1 MEAPNQIKFHSF
13 TDVVKQPPVT
23 SASNG
28 FKTLF
33 SEANNRLQSDQ
44 KYFPPSPKN
53 GVSWLE
59 VTSQSPFR
67 DIQQKMGQLRQPG
80 LLKLTR
86 FNANDIGFKPIM
98 TDATSNKQIRHL
110 IIRHSNLH
118 YHQVQLVSRVL
129 QLNDGIAWLVLDHN
143 DIDDE
148 SLKEMFRNIHPDNNI
163 QHLVLSNNQ
172 ITDEGGID
180 LMNALPKLKKIKT
193 LWLDNNQ
200 LSDKPIGYLKSYLSQ
215 SSLEILSI
223 KNNYLSSSAKE
234 SLEEICDQI
243 GCRLYT

>member
-13 TDVVKQPPVT
+13 TEMVKQPLTT
-23 SASNG
+23 SASSG
-28 FKTLF
+28 FKALF
-33 SEANNRLQSDQ
+33 SEANNRFQSDQ

-67 DIQQKMGQLRQPG
+67 DVQQKMGQLRQPG
-80 LLKLTR
+80 LLKLSH

-98 TDATSNKQIRHL
+98 IDATSNKQIRHL

-118 YHQVQLVSRVL
+118 YHQVQLISRVL

-143 DIDDE
+143 DIDNE
-148 SLKEMFRNIHPDNNI
+148 SLKEIFRNIHTDNNV

-180 LMNALPKLKKIKT
+180 LMKTLPKLKNIKT

-200 LSDKPIGYLKSYLSQ
+200 LTDNHISHLKSYLNQ

-223 KNNYLSSSAKE
+223 KNNYLSTSAKGD
-234 SLEEICDQI
+234 LREICDQI